1 MIGIGID
8 FGTSNSAVAWYDG
21 QDVHCLHLEPGR
33 DTMPTAVH
41 IDREFQSLVGTKAVQ
56 KYVSENRARRVEIT
70 AKPIGEA
77 AFDVRESLE
86 GEPQGEEGGRQ
97 MLYGPSEDHGLPGR
111 LFLGIKRLLGEVGL
125 ERIDIFS
132 RPFRLVAL
140 VTPVFLVFREAIGAI
155 PARDDRRVYVGRP
168 VEFEGSDEQSNR
180 KAVERLVE
188 ASRHARLPADGL
200 YPEPLAACLSFL
212 HQRSEQGDCR
222 VLTVDFGGGTL
233 DLSLV
238 DWSGGDFRVLDTE
251 GAGIGGDHIDQL
263 IYQALVFPEL
273 GRGLSWTRQGA
284 DKEVT
289 TEFPFHLYEK
299 KLLNWAVTHTLNQNE
314 YTARLH
320 EYISEGGP
328 DVHKIRRL
336 RDVIVNNES
345 HDILQS
351 IKEAKA
357 RLSEVESTRLEI
369 PEIDLSIPFSR
380 TRLNSIINEVT
391 GELERRVTVLL
402 SRNGV
407 DPAQVDHVVRTGGS
421 CKLRAVVD
429 LLEKQFPGKVVE
441 HDIFTGVACGLAIA
455 SYHGYE
461 YHPNRETP

>member
-21 QDVHCLHLEPGR
+21 TTVHCLDLEPDR
-33 DTMPTAVH
+33 STMPTAVH
-41 IDREFQSLVGTKAVQ
+41 IDRQFQTLVGTQAVQ

-86 GEPQGEEGGRQ
+86 GEPQAEEGGRQ
-97 MLYGPSEDHGLPGR
+97 MLYGPSDDYGLPGR
-111 LFLGIKRLLGEVGL
+111 LFLGIKRLLGETGL

-140 VTPVFLVFREAIGAI
+140 VTPVFLAFREALTAVPARGAI
-155 PARDDRRVYVGRP
+155 RIHVGRP
-168 VEFEGSDEQSNR
+168 VKFEGGGNQSNR

-188 ASRHARLPADGL
+188 ASRHAGVAADAL

-212 HQRSEQGDCR
+212 QQRPDQGDCR

-263 IYQALVFPEL
+263 IYRSLVFPEL
-273 GRGLSWTRQGA
+273 GKGLSWTRRVE
-284 DKEVT
+284 DREVT

-299 KLLNWAVTHTLNQNE
+299 KLLNWAITHTLNQNE

-320 EYISEGGP
+320 EYISDGGP
-328 DVHKIRRL
+328 GVDKIRRL
-336 RDVIVNNES
+336 RDVILNNES

-357 RLSEVESTRLEI
+357 RLSEAESTRLEI
-369 PEIDLSIPFSR
+369 PEIDLSLPFSR
-380 TRLNSIINEVT
+380 ARLNAIIEDVI
-391 GELERRVTVLL
+391 GELERRIAALL

-429 LLEKQFPGKVVE
+429 LLEEQFPGKVVE
-441 HDIFTGVACGLAIA
+441 HDIFTGVARGLAIA

-461 YHPNRETP
+461 YHASRAAI

>member
-21 QDVHCLHLEPGR
+21 KRVRCLELEPGR

-41 IDREFQSLVGTKAVQ
+41 IDREFQTLVGSPAVQ

-70 AKPIGEA
+70 AKAIGEA
-77 AFDVRESLE
+77 AMDVRDPLD
-86 GEPQGEEGGRQ
+86 GGAPEEGGRQ
-97 MLYGPSEDHGLPGR
+97 MIYGPSDDHGLPGR
-111 LFLGIKRLLGEVGL
+111 LFLGIKRLLGETGL
-125 ERIDIFS
+125 ERIEIFG
-132 RPFRLVAL
+132 RHFRLVAL
-140 VTPVFLVFREAIGAI
+140 VTPVFLVFGKAVTRVPDHRAG
-155 PARDDRRVYVGRP
+155 RVYVGRP
-168 VEFEGSDEQSNR
+168 VEFEGGGEQSNR

-188 ASRHARLPADGL
+188 ASQHGGLAANRL

-212 HQRSEQGDCR
+212 QQRKGMEDCR

-238 DWSGGDFRVLDTE
+238 DWSDGDFQVLDTE

-263 IYQALVFPEL
+263 IYRALVFPEL
-273 GRGLSWTRQGA
+273 GQGLSWTRQSESR
-284 DKEVT
+284 EVT

-299 KLLNWAVTHTLNQNE
+299 KLLNWAITHTLNQNE

-320 EYISEGGP
+320 EYISDGGP
-328 DVHKIRRL
+328 GVEKIRRL

-345 HDILQS
+345 HDILQA

-357 RLSEVESTRLEI
+357 RLSVEECTRLEI
-369 PEIDLSIPFSR
+369 PEIDLSLPFSR
-380 TRLNSIINEVT
+380 ARLNTIIRGVT
-391 GELERRVTVLL
+391 GELGQRVSALL
-402 SRNGV
+402 LRNGV
-407 DPAQVDHVVRTGGS
+407 HPEQVDYIVRTGGS

-429 LLEKQFPGKVVE
+429 LLESRFPGKVVE
-441 HDIFTGVACGLAIA
+441 HDIFTGVARGLAIA
-455 SYHGYE
+455 SYHGYGLD
-461 YHPNRETP
+461 